1 MAFGCVKLQTCAQ
14 RRYTIRNC
22 SADLLILDCSI
33 ATLDNTPSSV
43 FSLQTAS
50 HLALQPGEATTLIL
64 AYAPHAVQEDVAL
77 LKLQP
82 ADPAQTRHAVCLLG
96 FGGAVPRGG
105 GAEGQGDDQQHGRPH
120 GLFLPRG

>member
-50 HLALQPGEATTLIL
+50 HLALQPGESTTLIL

-82 ADPAQTRHAVCLLG
+82 ADPAQTRHAVCLL
-96 FGGAVPRGG
+96 
-105 GAEGQGDDQQHGRPH
+105 EGR
-120 GLFLPRG
+120 